1 MKSTIHELTK
11 NKFNIVSK
19 NLLILVGTFLC
30 FGSASAQTSPLDRQL
45 QNVNQS
51 TVTSGIIYDRST
63 PLADLCVY
71 NMPADEPHNTA
82 DFRFFKQALFEL
94 HKASNYGKLVSLE
107 QIVKELVKKSMTNN
121 NFYIISKLPM
131 KILYYL

>member
-1 MKSTIHELTK
+1 MKK
-11 NKFNIVSK
+11 
-19 NLLILVGTFLC
+19 LLILVGAFLC
-30 FGSASAQTSPLDRQL
+30 FGIAIAQTSPLDRQL

-82 DFRFFKQALFEL
+82 DF
-94 HKASNYGKLVSLE
+94 
-107 QIVKELVKKSMTNN
+107 QI
-121 NFYIISKLPM
+121 F
-131 KILYYL
+131 

>member
-1 MKSTIHELTK
+1 MRKIFICL
-11 NKFNIVSK
+11 F
-19 NLLILVGTFLC
+19 LLVY
-30 FGSASAQTSPLDRQL
+30 FGNAIAQTSPLDRQL

-94 HKASNYGKLVSLE
+94 HKASNHTKLISVEQLE
-107 QIVKELVKKSMTNN
+107 QRVWER
-121 NFYIISKLPM
+121 
-131 KILYYL
+131 

>member
-1 MKSTIHELTK
+1 MRKIFIYLFLLVYFGNAIAQIST
-11 NKFNIVSK
+11 
-19 NLLILVGTFLC
+19 
-30 FGSASAQTSPLDRQL
+30 LDRQL
-45 QNVNQS
+45 QNINQS

-94 HKASNYGKLVSLE
+94 HKASNYGKLISLE
-107 QIVKELVKKSMTNN
+107 QIVKELVKKSMTSN
-121 NFYIISKLPM
+121 NFYIISNLSM
-131 KILYYL
+131 KFYINFNKTLTP